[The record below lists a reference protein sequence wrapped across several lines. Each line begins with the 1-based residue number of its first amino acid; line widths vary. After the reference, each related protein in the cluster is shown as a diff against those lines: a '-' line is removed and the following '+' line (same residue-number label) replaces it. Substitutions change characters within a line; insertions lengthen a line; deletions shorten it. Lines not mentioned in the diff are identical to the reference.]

1 MCIYATQ
8 SLQILDLHFSSVLL
22 VVACSIAST
31 HETSTDNDYLS
42 VYYQFIDKLALD
54 EIDLKILRQVLK
66 DARMSYRKIA
76 DEIDVSPPTVL
87 SRVQKLEKDK
97 IIKSYHAVIDH
108 EKLGYDL
115 TAIIEVTAVK
125 GKITEVERHI
135 SKFPN
140 VCAVYDITGLTD
152 MLIVAKFKNREELSK
167 FVKKDMSLPYIDR
180 TNTHVVLITVK
191 EDFGFI

>member
-1 MCIYATQ
+1 MI
-8 SLQILDLHFSSVLL
+8 
-22 VVACSIAST
+22 
-31 HETSTDNDYLS
+31 
-42 VYYQFIDKLALD
+42 LD
-54 EIDLKILRQVLK
+54 EIDLKILRRVLK

-76 DEIDVSPPTVL
+76 DEIEVSPPTVL

-97 IIKSYHAVIDH
+97 IIKSYSAVLDH

-115 TAIIEVTAVK
+115 TAVIEVTAIK
-125 GKITEVERHI
+125 GKITEMEKHI

-152 MLIVAKFKNREELSK
+152 MVIVAKFKSRGELSN
-167 FVKKDMSLPYIDR
+167 FVKKDLSMPYIDR

-191 EDFGFI
+191 EDFGFIDR